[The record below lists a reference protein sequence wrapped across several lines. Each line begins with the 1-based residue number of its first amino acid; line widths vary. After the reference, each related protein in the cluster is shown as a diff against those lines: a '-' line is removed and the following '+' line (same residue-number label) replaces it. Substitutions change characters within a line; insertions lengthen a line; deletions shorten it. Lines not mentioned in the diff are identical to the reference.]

1 MNQLRSSRNQI
12 SQQYYEKIDK
22 KVDKK
27 FYIGIDFHKIFNPEY
42 PNEYFT
48 ALFNEI
54 SNQHPSTNYLHD
66 LDSLSKVLE

>member
-1 MNQLRSSRNQI
+1 MSQLRSASNGI
-12 SQQYYEKIDK
+12 SQQYYEKILK

-27 FYIGIDFHKIFNPEY
+27 FYIGMDFHKIFNPEY

-54 SNQHPSTNYLHD
+54 NNLIPSGTHLHN
-66 LDSLSKVLE
+66 LDSLPKV